1 MKKVFWSEK
10 LLIKLAIAR
19 KESIKITKSSKSTLI
34 KTEMITRILI
44 AVLKAKQAIAIR
56 FQVNQTNNL
65 QIWGQSP
72 NILSAQVQRL
82 IEKIN

>member
-1 MKKVFWSEK
+1 MKKIFGSEK
-10 LLIKLAIAR
+10 LLIKLAIKR
-19 KESIKITKSSKSTLI
+19 KELIKITKSSKSTLI

-44 AVLKAKQAIAIR
+44 AALKAKQVIAIR

-72 NILSAQVQRL
+72 NISST
-82 IEKIN
+82 

>member
-1 MKKVFWSEK
+1 MKKIFRSEK
-10 LLIKLAIAR
+10 LLVKLAIAR

-44 AVLKAKQAIAIR
+44 AALKAKQAIAIR

-72 NILSAQVQRL
+72 NILSA
-82 IEKIN
+82 